1 MAREKIPGEMD
12 MEDEEGE
19 TMGLLSV

>member
-1 MAREKIPGEMD
+1 VREKIPGEMD

>member
-1 MAREKIPGEMD
+1 VWEKISGEMD